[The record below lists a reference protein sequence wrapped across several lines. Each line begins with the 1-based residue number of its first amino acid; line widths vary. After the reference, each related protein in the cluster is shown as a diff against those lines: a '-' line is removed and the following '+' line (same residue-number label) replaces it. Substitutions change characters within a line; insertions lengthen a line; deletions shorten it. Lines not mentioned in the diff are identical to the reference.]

1 MKSKEEIRILLIQI
15 RRDPSMV
22 LIERQ
27 SFTSLS
33 DLAEEQWI
41 TLDVY
46 RDPDFKPAILDQ
58 YDAFMIGGL
67 SDDPSDTTEYPSHFT
82 PWIENLHDLMKYAI
96 KIKKPGMLSCGGFML
111 ASRMLGAEIVTDE
124 NQRELG
130 FYTLT
135 LTPTAQSDLLFKNFP
150 AKFSAVSG
158 HIKSTNSLPKNCQL
172 LVSSERCPIHG
183 FKVKEA
189 PFYAFQFHP
198 EMKAQELKARVELYK
213 DKYFRSHEDFIKF
226 ISLHSDTTIANS
238 LVSRF
243 IHMVMENQ
251 ALYKE
256 S

>member
-1 MKSKEEIRILLIQI
+1 MRMKSKAEVRILLIQI

-33 DLAEEQWI
+33 DLKEDQWT

-46 RDPDFKPAILDQ
+46 RVPHFKPTILDQ

-67 SDDPSDTTEYPSHFT
+67 SDDPSDTIEYPSHFT
-82 PWIENLHDLMKYAI
+82 PWIENLHQLMKYAI
-96 KIKKPGMLSCGGFML
+96 EVKKPGMLSCGGFML

-124 NQRELG
+124 KQRELG

-135 LTPTAQSDLLFKNFP
+135 LTPSAKSDLLFKNFP

-158 HIKSTNSLPKNCQL
+158 HIKSTNSLPNNCLL
-172 LVSSERCPIHG
+172 LVSSERCRIHG

-213 DKYFRSHEDFIKF
+213 DKYFRSQEDFIKF
-226 ISLHSDTTIANS
+226 ISLDSDTTVANS
-238 LVSRF
+238 MVSRF
-243 IHMVMENQ
+243 IQMVMEMQ
-251 ALYKE
+251 SK
-256 S
+256 